1 MLYVYES
8 AIEQHMKYVYAHLSE
23 KDRRLYAA
31 VEARKLPRGG
41 QSYLAKLF
49 ECTQKTL
56 RRGLAELTQPER
68 LPAPEHIRHAGGGR
82 PRRLETQPD
91 LDPPFLKVLH
101 DYTAGDPM
109 KADRQ
114 WTNLTPSQIS
124 AQLEQAGVEASAYI
138 VKQLLAD
145 HDYVK
150 RKAQKRLPIGACR
163 DRDAQFKNI
172 SRLKLVYQILGYP
185 ILSIDTKKKE
195 SLGNL
200 YRDGRLY
207 TREEITVFDHDY
219 SYLAEGTVIPYTI
232 YDLLQNKAYVY
243 LGTSKDTAEFVGDCL
258 RHWWRHYGRRLYPRA
273 RSMLALADGGGS
285 NSSRHYTFKEA
296 LQACANDLGI
306 EIRIAHYPPY
316 CSKWNPVEHRVFPH
330 MTRAMQGVIFTTHEL
345 VKELIENTTT
355 KTGLRVVAHIMTKV
369 YETGKKVAADFK
381 DTMHILFDETLG
393 QWNYRAVPVQ
403 PRQFG

>member
-1 MLYVYES
+1 
-8 AIEQHMKYVYAHLSE
+8 MKYVYEHLSE

-31 VEARKLPRGG
+31 VEAQKLPRGG
-41 QSYLAKLF
+41 QSYLAQLF
-49 ECTQKTL
+49 DCTPKTL
-56 RRGLAELTQPER
+56 RRGLAELQQPER
-68 LPAPEHIRHAGGGR
+68 LPAPERIRHVGGGR
-82 PRRLETQPD
+82 PRRLEMQPD
-91 LDPPFLKVLH
+91 LDPAFMKVLH

-109 KADRQ
+109 KVDLR
-114 WTNLTPSQIS
+114 WTNLTPAQIS
-124 AQLEQAGVEASAYI
+124 TQLEQTGVEASAYI

-145 HDYVK
+145 HEYVK
-150 RKAQKRLPIGACR
+150 RKAQKRLPIGVCR

-172 SRLKLVYQILGYP
+172 SRLKLVYQTLGYP

-219 SYLAEGTVIPYTI
+219 SYLAEGTVIPYTL
-232 YDLLQNKAYVY
+232 YDLGQNKAYVY
-243 LGTSKDTAEFVGDCL
+243 LGTSKDTAAFVGDCL
-258 RHWWRHYGRRLYPRA
+258 RHWWQHYGRYLYPQA
-273 RSMLALADGGGS
+273 RSILALADCGGS
-285 NSSRHYTFKEA
+285 NSYRHDVFKEA
-296 LQACANDLGI
+296 LQVCANDLGI

-355 KTGLRVVAHIMTKV
+355 KTGLRVVAHIISKV
-369 YETGKKVAADFK
+369 YETGQKVAADFK
-381 DTMHILFDETLG
+381 DTMRILFDEALG